1 MKQNYAR
8 EHQNK
13 ETHLCINTETLKQR
27 NTQMTNATYVF
38 FSFFMNEQCKEPLP
52 LNPLPPYSQHYPLP
66 TIKKK
71 KQQNN
76 KTKYVENKKK

>member
-13 ETHLCINTETLKQR
+13 ETHLCINTETLKQW

-52 LNPLPPYSQHYPLP
+52 PKPPTTILPALP
-66 TIKKK
+66 TPHNKK